1 MEKATAC
8 DNSGQVYRATTLPV
22 TNNNQDLRNS
32 KEPAQS
38 QPETQ
43 SKPKKVRRD
52 KSDLGENFKAPDGG
66 WAWLVC
72 IAAGCSNL
80 SIYPCLQQFGF
91 IFRERLGVLGLT
103 SSQITTIINTNPAV
117 SACTGLLNG
126 PMFRRFTFRQVA
138 LAGSFFIFTG
148 LMLTAFCESFIGYMI
163 TYALLFGFGVGIS
176 VSASSLAINTYFKNK
191 RRRAAGFSW
200 TLTGLG
206 PIFLPHVVTLFVG
219 YYGVQGT
226 VFIFA
231 ALSLHSMVC
240 ALIYQPVRYHA
251 PPPDVPEAAGDSGI
265 AAGETEYLCEYCQIQ
280 CKRNGIFSSQYLY
293 QDDDEAMPGYEIIE
307 PGTPMLSRAND
318 GWFGS
323 KLSLT
328 STHRAGTPRFRTV
341 SSSKDIEGTNRLNR
355 VISEEELKT
364 AEVYKPNN
372 FKRERDEVLLKQSAS
387 NGNFRAAPHFAG
399 LHGTTAPLYCTCAE
413 ERKLLEKAQ
422 LRSSLTNKRLE
433 TTAEEDED
441 AAVSVQSYTFLQKVV
456 TFFDLDLLR
465 DFTFVNLVLGL
476 TIINFG
482 ELNFSILTP
491 FILND
496 FGFTTSQITSAMSV
510 LGGLDIIVRFIV
522 PFVTEKIPWDNRVFF
537 LIGVVGIALGRTVVA
552 CTRSYTVIL
561 CTFVWIGMC
570 KGVRTIF
577 WPLIIPGCVPL
588 KRLPAASGLALLIS
602 GLFTFACG
610 PFVGLIRDRFNYSIT
625 LHFLNMLTF
634 IAAISWSLEA
644 LVRRYR
650 RRCRDRKRNCVT

>member
-1 MEKATAC
+1 
-8 DNSGQVYRATTLPV
+8 
-22 TNNNQDLRNS
+22 
-32 KEPAQS
+32 
-38 QPETQ
+38 
-43 SKPKKVRRD
+43 
-52 KSDLGENFKAPDGG
+52 
-66 WAWLVC
+66 
-72 IAAGCSNL
+72 
-80 SIYPCLQQFGF
+80 
-91 IFRERLGVLGLT
+91 
-103 SSQITTIINTNPAV
+103 
-117 SACTGLLNG
+117 
-126 PMFRRFTFRQVA
+126 MFRRFTFRQVA
-138 LAGSFFIFTG
+138 MAGSFFIFTG
-148 LMLTAFCESFIGYMI
+148 LMLTAFCESFVGYMI

-206 PIFLPHVVTLFVG
+206 PIFLPHVVTLFVS

-231 ALSLHSMVC
+231 ALSLHSLVC

-251 PPPDVPEAAGDSGI
+251 PPPEIPEAAGDSGI
-265 AAGETEYLCEYCQIQ
+265 AAGEAEYLCEYCQLQ

-323 KLSLT
+323 KLSLA
-328 STHRAGTPRFRTV
+328 STHRAGVPRFRTV
-341 SSSKDIEGTNRLNR
+341 SSSKDIEGINSRLNR
-355 VISEEELKT
+355 VISDEELRT
-364 AEVYKPNN
+364 TEVYKPNN

-387 NGNFRAAPHFAG
+387 NSNFRTTPHNGGA
-399 LHGTTAPLYCTCAE
+399 TAPLYCTCAE
-413 ERKLLEKAQ
+413 ERMLLEKAQ
-422 LRSSLTNKRLE
+422 LRSSLLNKKLE

-441 AAVSVQSYTFLQKVV
+441 AVASVKSFTFMQKVV
-456 TFFDLDLLR
+456 AFFDLDLLR
-465 DFTFVNLVLGL
+465 DFTFVNLVIGL

-510 LGGLDIIVRFIV
+510 LGGLDIIVRFFV

-577 WPLIIPGCVPL
+577 WPLIIPSCVPL
-588 KRLPAASGLALLIS
+588 KRLPAASGLQLLIS

-625 LHFLNMLTF
+625 LHFLNMMSF
-634 IAAISWSLEA
+634 IAATSWTLEA

-650 RRCRDRKRNCVT
+650 RRRRSERKRSCVT

>member
-1 MEKATAC
+1 MEKSTTYDINSHVYRETILPNTDVKHNNIE
-8 DNSGQVYRATTLPV
+8 DNSKNPTKIT
-22 TNNNQDLRNS
+22 
-32 KEPAQS
+32 S
-38 QPETQ
+38 QT
-43 SKPKKVRRD
+43 KPKKVRRD

-91 IFRERLGVLGLT
+91 IFRERLAILGLT
-103 SSQITTIINTNPAV
+103 SSEITTIINTNPAV

-138 LAGSFFIFTG
+138 LAGSLFIFVG
-148 LMLTAFCESFIGYMI
+148 LMLTAFCESFIGYMA
-163 TYALLFGFGVGIS
+163 TYAILFGFGVGIS

-206 PIFLPHVVTLFVG
+206 PIFLPHVVTLFLS

-240 ALIYQPVRYHA
+240 ALVYQPVRYHA
-251 PPPDVPEAAGDSGI
+251 PPPDIAETAGDSGI
-265 AAGETEYLCEYCQIQ
+265 AAGKPEYLCEYCQQ
-280 CKRNGIFSSQYLY
+280 QNKRNGIFSSQYLY

-323 KLSLT
+323 KLSLA
-328 STHRAGTPRFRTV
+328 STHKGGTPRFRTV
-341 SSSKDIEGTNRLNR
+341 ASSKDIEGMTRLNR

-372 FKRERDEVLLKQSAS
+372 FKRERDEVLLKHSSS
-387 NGNFRAAPHFAG
+387 NANFRAPHLGG
-399 LHGTTAPLYCTCAE
+399 LHGAIAQLHCTCAE
-413 ERKLLEKAQ
+413 ERMLLEKAQ
-422 LRSSLTNKRLE
+422 LRSKFVDKKLE
-433 TTAEEDED
+433 AMAEEDDD
-441 AAVSVQSYTFLQKVV
+441 AAVSVKSFTFMQKVIA
-456 TFFDLDLLR
+456 FFDLDLLR
-465 DFTFVNLVLGL
+465 DFTFVNLVVGL
-476 TIINFG
+476 TMINFG

-491 FILND
+491 FILHD
-496 FGFTTSQITSAMSV
+496 FGFTTSQMTSALSV
-510 LGGLDIIVRFIV
+510 LGGMDIIVRFIV

-537 LIGVVGIALGRTVVA
+537 LIGVVGIAIGRTVVA

-577 WPLIIPGCVPL
+577 WPLIIPSCVPL
-588 KRLPAASGLALLIS
+588 KRLPAASGLQLLIS

-625 LHFLNMLTF
+625 LHFLNAMSF
-634 IAAISWSLEA
+634 MAATSWSIEA
-644 LVRRYR
+644 LVRRHR
-650 RRCRDRKRNCVT
+650 RRRRNRQQPCDT

>member
-1 MEKATAC
+1 MEKSATY
-8 DNSGQVYRATTLPV
+8 DTNSHVYRETTLPN
-22 TNNNQDLRNS
+22 TNVKANHISEDSN
-32 KEPAQS
+32 EPAKTTS
-38 QPETQ
+38 EP
-43 SKPKKVRRD
+43 KPKKVRRD

-80 SIYPCLQQFGF
+80 SIYPCMQQFGF
-91 IFRERLGVLGLT
+91 IFRERLAILGMS

-126 PMFRRFTFRQVA
+126 PMFRRFTFRQVG
-138 LAGSFFIFTG
+138 LAGSLFIFVG
-148 LMLTAFCESFIGYMI
+148 LMLTAFCESFISYMI
-163 TYALLFGFGVGIS
+163 TYAILFGFGVGIS

-206 PIFLPHVVTLFVG
+206 PIFLPHVVTLFVS

-226 VFIFA
+226 VIIFA

-251 PPPDVPEAAGDSGI
+251 PPPDATETAADSGI
-265 AAGETEYLCEYCQIQ
+265 GAGEPEYLCEYCQMQ

-323 KLSLT
+323 KLSLA
-328 STHRAGTPRFRTV
+328 STHRAGTPRFRPV
-341 SSSKDIEGTNRLNR
+341 SSSKDIHATSRLNR
-355 VISEEELKT
+355 VKSVEELKT

-372 FKRERDEVLLKQSAS
+372 FKRERDEVLLKSSGS
-387 NGNFRAAPHFAG
+387 NANFRAQHFG
-399 LHGTTAPLYCTCAE
+399 GMHGMAAQLYCTCAE
-413 ERKLLEKAQ
+413 ERMLLEKAQ
-422 LRSSLTNKRLE
+422 LRSCLVGQKLE
-433 TTAEEDED
+433 ATAEEDED
-441 AAVSVQSYTFLQKVV
+441 ASVSVKSFTFLQKVV
-456 TFFDLDLLR
+456 AFFDLDLLT
-465 DFTFVNLVLGL
+465 DFTFVNLVIGL

-510 LGGLDIIVRFIV
+510 LAGLDIIVRFIV

-537 LIGVVGIALGRTVVA
+537 LTGVVGIALGRTVVA

-561 CTFVWIGMC
+561 CTFVWIGMF

-588 KRLPAASGLALLIS
+588 KRLPAASGLQLLIS
-602 GLFTFACG
+602 GLFSFACG
-610 PFVGLIRDRFNYSIT
+610 PLVGLIRDRFDYSIT
-625 LHFLNMLTF
+625 VHFLNMMTF
-634 IAAISWSLEA
+634 IAAISWTLEA

-650 RRCRDRKRNCVT
+650 RRRRDRQRSCST